1 MAHTSRVN
9 PRRTPV
15 PRRARRRSDDTQVVR
30 ALALLVA
37 IARSHRGVLLKQ
49 FADERGYPL
58 RAVYRD
64 RDVLRR
70 AGVPIEVSKDARYK
84 VAPAWLP
91 ASATG
96 ASRDEMLALFV
107 ARRLAPGL
115 RGTRVARH
123 LDALWAKLAGP
134 AGQTPI
140 TFPDEVGLSVP
151 TLAAIDYAP
160 HSVVIDLLAAAQ
172 RERRAVWIRYCRVDG
187 EETERVV
194 EPGFLHWDGR
204 LETLYALTWCR
215 LREAVRVFAVHRI
228 REARTTDETFA
239 PRPQTGRAALD
250 RAYQVWVREHTQ
262 AVSVQF
268 SERVAEE
275 IRERRRHGSQRI
287 VELPDG
293 GVVLHLDV
301 AEPEEMVRWI
311 MGYGAEARVLAPPEL
326 AMRIQGLHALAAQ
339 AAAAPEDAPVS
350 LTSSARTGARSVSR
364 DLDASAQLDRQGRR

>member
-1 MAHTSRVN
+1 
-9 PRRTPV
+9 
-15 PRRARRRSDDTQVVR
+15 VR

-37 IARSHRGVLLKQ
+37 IARSQRGVLLKQ

-70 AGVPIEVSKDARYK
+70 AGVPIEVGKDARYK

-115 RGTRVARH
+115 RGTRVARY

-134 AGQTPI
+134 SGQTPL
-140 TFPDEVGLSVP
+140 TFADEVGLSVP

-160 HSVVIDLLAAAQ
+160 HSVIIDLLATAQ
-172 RERRAVWIRYCRVDG
+172 RERRAVWIRYRRVDG

-215 LREAVRVFAVHRI
+215 LRDAVRIFAVHRI
-228 REARTTDETFA
+228 RDARTTDETFA
-239 PRPQTGRAALD
+239 PRRQTQRAALD
-250 RAYQVWVREHTQ
+250 RAFQIWVREHTQ

-268 SERVAEE
+268 SARVAGE
-275 IRERRRHGSQRI
+275 IRERRRHESQRL
-287 VELPDG
+287 VDLPDG
-293 GVVLHLDV
+293 GVILQLDV

-326 AMRIQGLHALAAQ
+326 AARVQTLHAMAAQ
-339 AAAAPEDAPVS
+339 AAVDPPRVPAS
-350 LTSSARTGARSVSR
+350 LTSSSRVGARPVSR
-364 DLDASAQLDRQGRR
+364 DGDAVALADRQGRR